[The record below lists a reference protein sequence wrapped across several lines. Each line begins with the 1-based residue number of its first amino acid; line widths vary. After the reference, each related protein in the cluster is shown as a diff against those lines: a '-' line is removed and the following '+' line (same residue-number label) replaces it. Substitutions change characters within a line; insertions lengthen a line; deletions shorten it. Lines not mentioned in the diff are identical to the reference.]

1 MEGKNYHL
9 LDRNSFLTSTFN
21 DIGINFHQFLQ
32 QIKGVNHFIFATLV
46 CNSKIRRIL
55 HMINVRVFF
64 VDTDSNTTSLVAP
77 QVHKSQC

>member
-9 LDRNSFLTSTFN
+9 LDRNSFLTSTFD
-21 DIGINFHQFLQ
+21 DISF
-32 QIKGVNHFIFATLV
+32 FATLV
-46 CNSKIRRIL
+46 CTSKIRRIL

-64 VDTDSNTTSLVAP
+64 VDTDSNTTSLVVAP